1 MARQKIRKLNQEDK
15 KTLLRVLRYIR
26 QYRHLVLLS
35 LLLSAL
41 SVVMSLYIPVL
52 IGRAVDRIVGK
63 GEVDFRALFGILRL
77 MLFFIFAS
85 ALSQWLMNH
94 INNIVS
100 YHVVEDIRTKLFSR
114 IQNLPL
120 SYLDSHPA
128 GDTVSRVI
136 TDIDQFSQGL
146 LLGFSQLFT
155 GLLTILETLI
165 FLFFIDIRIALLVVL
180 LTPLSFLAASFIAKS
195 S

>member
-63 GEVDFRALFGILRL
+63 GEVDFRALF
-77 MLFFIFAS
+77 
-85 ALSQWLMNH
+85 
-94 INNIVS
+94 
-100 YHVVEDIRTKLFSR
+100 
-114 IQNLPL
+114 
-120 SYLDSHPA
+120 
-128 GDTVSRVI
+128 
-136 TDIDQFSQGL
+136 
-146 LLGFSQLFT
+146 
-155 GLLTILETLI
+155 
-165 FLFFIDIRIALLVVL
+165 
-180 LTPLSFLAASFIAKS
+180 
-195 S
+195 

>member
-41 SVVMSLYIPVL
+41 SVVLSLYIPVL
-52 IGRAVDRIVGK
+52 IGRAVDRIVGR

-136 TDIDQFSQGL
+136 TDIDQFSQG
-146 LLGFSQLFT
+146 
-155 GLLTILETLI
+155 
-165 FLFFIDIRIALLVVL
+165 
-180 LTPLSFLAASFIAKS
+180 
-195 S
+195 